1 MIDLKGQIQLF
12 SIIGKILKNRAECTV
27 IGGSA
32 MLFYGAK
39 ENTKDVDL
47 VFMKE
52 DDFNAVKNAL
62 YESGFDEKK
71 QFKIFRHHDIAETTP
86 VMMEGRETRFDLF
99 YREVICFKMTDSI
112 LSRVKEEHEFSN
124 LTVKVIAPE
133 DIILLKCATE
143 REKDRV
149 DALELIKKF
158 NIDWNIIIEESQY
171 QTKLGEM
178 LFPVYLFDFL
188 SELKEDLKAEIP
200 KEVIKEIMKIGERAM
215 ENLLKEKKKH

>member
-1 MIDLKGQIQLF
+1 MIDLNGQTQLF
-12 SIIGKILKNRAECTV
+12 NVIGKVLKNRVECIA

-39 ENTKDVDL
+39 ENTKDIDL
-47 VFMKE
+47 VFIKE

-86 VMMEGRETRFDLF
+86 VMMEGKETRFDLF
-99 YREVICFKMTDSI
+99 YKEIICFKMTDSI

-124 LTVKVIAPE
+124 LIIKVIAPE

-143 REKDRV
+143 REKDRI

-158 NIDWNIIIEESQY
+158 NIDWDIIIKESQY

-200 KEVIKEIMKIGERAM
+200 DKVIKEVMKIGERAM
-215 ENLLKEKKKH
+215 EKVLKEKRKR